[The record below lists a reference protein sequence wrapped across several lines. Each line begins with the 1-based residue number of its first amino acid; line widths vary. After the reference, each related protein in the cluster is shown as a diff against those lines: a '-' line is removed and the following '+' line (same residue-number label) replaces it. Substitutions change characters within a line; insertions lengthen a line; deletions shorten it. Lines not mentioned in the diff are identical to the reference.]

1 MDGHWLGDA
10 AGFLDPLYSQ
20 GFDFVSY
27 TCCGIFGILADALAG
42 KDVSKDRRRYNE
54 MYHKQFHTWFESV
67 YKDKYYYLGDLELMT
82 IAFYLDISTYF
93 IGPVRQAYSNH
104 PQRYS
109 QLPYAGPAGQLFGRF
124 MRCYNRRLAA
134 LGKRKIAAGTFGLAN
149 LDSRLF
155 LPGFSPGPGSLK
167 FMLVGIRKWFGAE
180 LRNLFLPS
188 SSDSKPG
195 VEQASPLSRR

>member
-1 MDGHWLGDA
+1 MLDTLRRMFMPIPTLRITVGRQLVMDGHWLGDA

-54 MYHKQFHTWFESV
+54 LYHKQFHTWFESV

-82 IAFYLDISTYF
+82 IAFYLDISAYF
-93 IGPVRQAYSNH
+93 MGPVRQAYSSH

-109 QLPYAGPAGQLFGRF
+109 QFPAPVRRAGRTVLRSLYAL
-124 MRCYNRRLAA
+124 L
-134 LGKRKIAAGTFGLAN
+134 
-149 LDSRLF
+149 
-155 LPGFSPGPGSLK
+155 
-167 FMLVGIRKWFGAE
+167 
-180 LRNLFLPS
+180 
-188 SSDSKPG
+188 
-195 VEQASPLSRR
+195 